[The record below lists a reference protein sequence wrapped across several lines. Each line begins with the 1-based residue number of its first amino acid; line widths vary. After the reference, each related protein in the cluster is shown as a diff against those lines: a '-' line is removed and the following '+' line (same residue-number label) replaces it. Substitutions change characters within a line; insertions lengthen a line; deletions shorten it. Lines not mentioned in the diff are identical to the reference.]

1 LSGEIARGALR
12 ELSEKRYRA
21 AFALVGGVVRAG
33 RAAVVG
39 AVETSGVVVDF
50 GDVEG
55 DVPKL
60 NAGGEVVV
68 VAPPVPPTTNWL
80 GSIV

>member
-1 LSGEIARGALR
+1 M
-12 ELSEKRYRA
+12 
-21 AFALVGGVVRAG
+21 VGRDPTV
-33 RAAVVG
+33 VVG
-39 AVETSGVVVDF
+39 AAETFVVGVGF

-55 DVPKL
+55 DVGKL

-68 VAPPVPPTTNWL
+68 VVPPVPPTTNWL